1 MVHKKL
7 TLSISNFTEGCDSN
21 SYNTLTDVTRRSN
34 LYKWLN
40 GADYTDNSAPSYGTT
55 SPDWKGTGWYR
66 VGNNRNITSQVV
78 PSDHCNTY
86 HSGYLARE
94 SHHPDEEGKTI
105 PAKICFHLSSSEPCW
120 RELQIQIKNC
130 KGFYIYDLPEV
141 PQCRFRFCTT

>member
-1 MVHKKL
+1 MIHNKL

-66 VGNNRNITSQVV
+66 VGNNRNITNQVTHK
-78 PSDHCNTY
+78 HCNTRVP
-86 HSGYLARE
+86 GYLT
-94 SHHPDEEGKTI
+94 SGHHPEEEGKTI
-105 PAKICFHLSSSEPCW
+105 PAKICFHGGSYGSCAW
-120 RELQIQIKNC
+120 KMQIQIKKC
-130 KGFYIYDLPEV
+130 KGFYIYYLPEAPV
-141 PQCRFRFCTT
+141 CNARVCTT